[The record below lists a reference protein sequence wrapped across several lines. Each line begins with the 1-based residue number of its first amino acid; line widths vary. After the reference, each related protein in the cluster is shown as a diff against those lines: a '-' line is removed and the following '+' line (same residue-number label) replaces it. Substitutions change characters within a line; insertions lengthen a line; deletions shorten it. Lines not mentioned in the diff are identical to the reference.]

1 MITAKGIFFSTG
13 KASFSKLR
21 KAFLKIPKADFG
33 KFSILA
39 MCVVTSATMS
49 KDNMLQLVSR
59 GQANGHMT
67 GLGRPDPG
75 HRGAPK
81 GPTLQN
87 LWETYKDMRIRVNDD
102 LSYVP
107 LEQATPDRTGC
118 DTDGPEKKSCLTD
131 FENNL
136 AQNRFCPG

>member
-59 GQANGHMT
+59 GQANGHRT

-81 GPTLQN
+81 GPPKAQGGYRRPSN
-87 LWETYKDMRIRVNDD
+87 EFGGAPA
-102 LSYVP
+102 S
-107 LEQATPDRTGC
+107 
-118 DTDGPEKKSCLTD
+118 PEVWFVIL
-131 FENNL
+131 
-136 AQNRFCPG
+136 

>member
-59 GQANGHMT
+59 GQANGHWT
-67 GLGRPDPG
+67 GPRRPDPG
-75 HRGAPK
+75 RRGAPK
-81 GPTLQN
+81 GPP
-87 LWETYKDMRIRVNDD
+87 K
-102 LSYVP
+102 
-107 LEQATPDRTGC
+107 
-118 DTDGPEKKSCLTD
+118 
-131 FENNL
+131 
-136 AQNRFCPG
+136 AQGG